1 MTKKLFHGSCH
12 CGKVKYQVNYDL
24 SKGSTKCNCTF
35 CFKNSFWWGSQSTLE
50 DLEITQGQDSIAEYT
65 NKREE
70 GYCVFC
76 KNCGTTIFRKT
87 EKSDWSVEGYSINIH
102 SLDDISVEELNSISV
117 GYINGKDNSY
127 AKITDPE
134 IIKTLY

>member
-1 MTKKLFHGSCH
+1 MPNKLFHGSCH
-12 CGKVKYQVNYDL
+12 CGKIKYQVNYDL

-35 CFKNSFWWGSQSTLE
+35 CFKNSFWWGSQSCLE
-50 DLEITQGQDSIAEYT
+50 DLKITQGQEFIAEYT

-70 GYCVFC
+70 GYSVFC

-102 SLDDISVEELNSISV
+102 SLDDITIDELNSISV
-117 GYINGKDNSY
+117 VYINGKDNSY
-127 AKITDPE
+127 SKITNPE
-134 IIKTLY
+134 TIKTLY

>member
-1 MTKKLFHGSCH
+1 MPNKLFHGSCH
-12 CGKVKYQVNYDL
+12 CSKIKYEVNYDL

-35 CFKNSFWWGSQSTLE
+35 CYKNSFWWGNQSSLE
-50 DLEITQGQDSIAEYT
+50 DLELTQGQDSMVEYT
-65 NKREE
+65 NNRKE

-76 KNCGTTIFRKT
+76 KNCGTLLFRKT

-102 SLDDISVEELNSISV
+102 SLDDISTEELNSISID
-117 GYINGKDNSY
+117 YMNGKDNSY
-127 AKITDPE
+127 TKLTDPK